1 MSKIG
6 KKILSLFLSAL
17 MVVTMLPV
25 FAVTASAADSTDTSS
40 GVSEYL
46 TDSSTDGLTTVGT
59 VEWDS
64 DMGAYHFDGNGYF
77 QINDKPLQDVT
88 SSTGFTIS
96 FDVYNPAQTTS
107 GYRSVI
113 NISDGSSSN
122 YMSIDC
128 GNSYWELYRSY
139 FYVGSSKLGYWTAD
153 FGNSSYCSVTG
164 TQMYADQST
173 DYGKWENIKVIM
185 NADGT
190 YSYYV
195 DNILR
200 ATYIAEYSSKNN
212 NNLTQ
217 ETLMNY
223 IYNFT
228 DYTIGGASIDGF
240 TNFQGYIKNVR
251 LYSYSLEGELDNNLI
266 AHYLTSSD
274 MTYDASPSHNSI
286 NSNGSPV
293 WDDNS
298 GATFDGTDDY
308 FDTSATFMNSVTE
321 SNGMTFSFLANTETN
336 GTFSRF
342 FDFTTDSSWRTG
354 SSTDYIFYATNGS
367 YGIKYNGAESAT
379 HNDSDVTAT
388 VGETAMWTVTVLGS
402 NISFYKDGQFIKT
415 ATLDQSLD
423 STLISKLASSKFG
436 IGIAA
441 FADPYY
447 SGTIKD
453 FRIYNKALSESEII
467 KLSSEI
473 LENPDFC
480 YEDAGTSFANGSST
494 EVEAATKYPGAY
506 CKNGY
511 VIDFNLNPGSNAS
524 DFHYLTIKD
533 TDDTSS
539 PIGQFA
545 FWRNQFK
552 FRWYGNSDTY
562 FLNSDKNLF
571 GFISNQNNHI
581 KLIFSS
587 QSDTENLIVVIVND
601 EIKGTYVQT
610 ATAGQTI
617 CDYLQRSHNIIYGGS
632 GSDTNVSVTDLKI
645 YSLSYD
651 LSDLKAALT
660 AYENK
665 MNGSIYTNMRA
676 AYTAY
681 VAASQAYD
689 AAYYGENSDVDI
701 TSVTTDLITATNNM
715 TSWTIQ
721 DSTCAS
727 YLPAQ
732 YFSGDSS
739 NITTSA
745 ADNYNRLLYVTSPS
759 QTEYYSANND
769 YFTTYLYGPS
779 CVIALWDGTNT
790 PKFGVMPAYKGG
802 KSITANKPRA
812 IACYYVIEKNDSDHY
827 KITYNDSS
835 EIRPD
840 EDWNYRQTTTTFNFT
855 WSQGVSD
862 NTNPIYK
869 VKHEYESKDTYT
881 GLAETTTGSVYKM
894 SGHLSIKP
902 NFDSTQGYK
911 NFGDVVFAARNKDS
925 DLFSVGTANFSNVYV
940 LNYAGYK
947 DVYDKAV
954 SALNVDVE
962 NYKNGGLSSLVTIC
976 DQITTVDFT
985 SIDTTSDNTAIS
997 SATSLGTIISN
1008 VLEAY
1013 DKNKNSDG
1021 SIATT
1026 EDTDYTS
1033 LRAAMDEYKENKINF
1048 NNYSSDSKTNYLVA
1062 YDFAKAIM
1070 SDIYKNGYNKAASAA
1085 AIAAD
1090 LPNTLIEKVD
1100 TSALTSAIDT
1110 QSEKG
1115 IFESDTQKYTLASWN
1130 NLQTAISDAQTVAT
1144 ENADAGKYATTSKTY
1159 DFNGTYT
1166 FNVKTDNTS
1175 NEQTAVNSAATTLNG
1190 VALTA
1195 VDSDDAYNAFDKA
1208 VQYVGA
1214 IDKDKYTDEGAAIK
1228 AAIAD
1233 ANKAVYLS
1241 VDESGY
1247 TGVVPDGVTQIKLTA
1262 SGETDT
1268 VTANLLSAV
1277 NDINDTNNGKVK
1289 QFTAEFSTQEA
1300 GSDSSSASEE
1310 KTAFYGENFEFSVN
1324 LEEGESV
1331 VWSITSKD
1339 TDGSAK
1345 ASSKIYNT
1353 ENITVTAD
1361 SNIDVVAEIT
1371 KVKTV
1376 EDKPIKVVIQNIYGK
1391 TTKVLYVAEAS
1402 DVAIND
1408 SALTVGDES
1417 VSYDTVPFYTFK
1429 QWKETQSGD
1438 TITLRPIYTVSTDYT
1453 ITVTGGKVSGNA
1465 SLGADSTSAT
1475 AVYDSKVTVTA
1486 DDTENF
1492 VAWAVLKDGK
1502 YQIASY
1508 SSAYTFYVATDENFV
1523 PVVKS
1528 GDVYKAG
1535 GDKLT
1540 AANVDST
1547 NTINTDEILYQKLAE
1562 KAPFISIMTTSGEN
1576 SKARAYVRVTE
1587 GSNYSSCEVSVTK
1600 GSTTKTA
1607 KISNIL
1613 ESGQF
1618 VVSVNTS
1625 TSGDFT
1631 FTAYVNYDL
1640 TYSGTSLSLRDS
1652 SSPATASVSID

>member
-1 MSKIG
+1 
-6 KKILSLFLSAL
+6 
-17 MVVTMLPV
+17 MLPV

-494 EVEAATKYPGAY
+494 EVEATTKYPGAY

-562 FLNSDKNLF
+562 FSNSDQNPF

-676 AYTAY
+676 AYNAY
-681 VAASQAYD
+681 VKASQAYD

-715 TSWTIQ
+715 KSWTIQ
-721 DSTCAS
+721 DSTVAN
-727 YLPAQ
+727 YLPTKA
-732 YFSGDSS
+732 FSDDDANLADS
-739 NITTSA
+739 TKA
-745 ADNYNRLLYVTSPS
+745 KYEYNSLLYVTNGANTKYFDNS
-759 QTEYYSANND
+759 NND
-769 YFTTYLYGPS
+769 LHVRLVGPS

-790 PKFGVMPAYKGG
+790 NIPKFGVMPGYYG
-802 KSITANKPRA
+802 KSASGWNSSKPRA
-812 IACYYVIEKNDSDHY
+812 LNCFYVSNSTQPTDKVDSDNS
-827 KITYNDSS
+827 ISDS

-840 EDWNYRQTTTTFNFT
+840 DDWHYYKESSSTVNKKYNFT
-855 WSQGVSD
+855 WGIDS
-862 NTNPIYK
+862 
-869 VKHEYESKDTYT
+869 
-881 GLAETTTGSVYKM
+881 AEATLTSSWTTTKNSSIQTATGDCYYL
-894 SGHLSIKP
+894 SGHLSIYP
-902 NFDSTQGYK
+902 EFTSTQGYK
-911 NFGDVVFAARNKDS
+911 NYGTVYFTGRNYDS
-925 DLFSVGTANFSNVYV
+925 AYYVTSGADFSNVYV

-954 SALNVDVE
+954 SALKVDVE

-985 SIDTTSDNTAIS
+985 SIDTSDDNTAIS
-997 SATSLGTIISN
+997 SATSLGTKITN
-1008 VLEAY
+1008 VLNAY
-1013 DKNKNSDG
+1013 DTNKNSDG
-1021 SIATT
+1021 SIVTT
-1026 EDTDYTS
+1026 EDTDYTP

-1048 NNYSSDSKTNYLVA
+1048 NNYTSDSKTNYLAA
-1062 YDFAKAIM
+1062 YKYAKAIM
-1070 SDIYKNGYNKAASAA
+1070 SDIYKNGYNEAASAA

-1159 DFNGTYT
+1159 NFNGTYT
-1166 FNVKTDNTS
+1166 YNVKTDNTS

-1195 VDSDDAYNAFDKA
+1195 VDSDDAYSTFDKA
-1208 VQYVGA
+1208 VKYVGA
-1214 IDKDKYTDEGAAIK
+1214 IDDDKYTDEGAAIK

-1300 GSDSSSASEE
+1300 DSNSSSESEE

-1453 ITVTGGKVSGNA
+1453 ITVTGGKVSGKA

-1535 GDKLT
+1535 DVTLT